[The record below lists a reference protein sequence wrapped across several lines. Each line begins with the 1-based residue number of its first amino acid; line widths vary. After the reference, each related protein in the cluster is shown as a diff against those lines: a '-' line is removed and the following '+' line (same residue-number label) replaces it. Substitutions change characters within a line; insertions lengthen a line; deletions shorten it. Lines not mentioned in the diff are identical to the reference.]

1 MVKASAVEQKHPVVT
16 AQVIDAPLDRLAE
29 RPARIQRSMSASDS
43 KFNVRRSFP
52 FALQPSAID
61 VQKT

>member
-29 RPARIQRSMSASDS
+29 RPARIQ
-43 KFNVRRSFP
+43 
-52 FALQPSAID
+52 
-61 VQKT
+61 